1 MKPITKVHRIAKLA
15 SVKKE
20 WKMTN
25 MSSSQ
30 ADSPFG
36 ADQAPR
42 LNGIEVLFK
51 YNEINF
57 NLALRRENSHCA
69 DGSKRRPGAV
79 NNARS
84 LLVTFDALA
93 KGSLVS

>member
-1 MKPITKVHRIAKLA
+1 
-15 SVKKE
+15 
-20 WKMTN
+20 MTN

-51 YNEINF
+51 YNGINCK
-57 NLALRRENSHCA
+57 LALRRTGYHRDERP
-69 DGSKRRPGAV
+69 KRRPGAG